1 MPRNALRPDA
11 GHVFSA
17 LCPLRQ
23 LAHQP
28 DFRTAARL
36 WSRVSAR
43 VIVVAMCNDFGNR
56 IPYSDYLAAFSETRI
71 PVRWPS
77 AAPNLQP
84 RDDIW
89 PTEPAPIV
97 RRLEDG
103 SFEFSVLRWGFPPAK
118 PKGPP
123 IINFRSEGRR
133 FPVGRCLVPASH
145 FFEFTGKKSPKAKWK
160 FTKAGE
166 EWFCF
171 AGLWR
176 PMPDSG
182 AAFTLLTTTPGPD
195 VEPIHN
201 RQMIVLE
208 REDWG
213 GWLNLS
219 KPEAALLQ
227 PLPAG
232 SLQVEQVR

>member
-123 IINFRSEGRR
+123 IINFRSECTA
-133 FPVGRCLVPASH
+133 P
-145 FFEFTGKKSPKAKWK
+145 
-160 FTKAGE
+160 
-166 EWFCF
+166 
-171 AGLWR
+171 
-176 PMPDSG
+176 
-182 AAFTLLTTTPGPD
+182 
-195 VEPIHN
+195 
-201 RQMIVLE
+201 
-208 REDWG
+208 
-213 GWLNLS
+213 
-219 KPEAALLQ
+219 
-227 PLPAG
+227 G
-232 SLQVEQVR
+232 SLDKRLAYAARLKGWSCQAARASSGLRWPFFSISHSAL